1 MKLRW
6 VVLGVGAASLGGAVA
21 AAPAVAV
28 AFAARLGVTIERAG
42 WCSTGMCLHGV
53 RAPALH
59 GLRAAHMAV
68 DWDRTVRLVDVQV
81 SRDSGAASGA
91 AAGQSASSG
100 APGDWTGWLNR
111 VTVQDLRVD
120 ETPLPALSGEVY
132 PERHLIGEQ
141 VSVEGDVADANLDTP
156 YGRVHLRVEPSSG
169 GVPGA
174 LSVAADA
181 RALAV
186 PASVLGEPFTVPEV
200 YATGVYE
207 DGSWRGT
214 VGARALDVPTVVDI
228 RGGTVTLTLTD
239 APIAGVYAAVGDVVP
254 EARRAHI
261 LGSFTGIVTLG
272 LHADG
277 NVSVALA
284 SPGVQAFRVEGL
296 VPDDLRDTFT
306 YATEDAAE
314 SPSSR
319 TAGPAVQGWLPLARI
334 GPTLPAAVIAAE
346 DATFYS
352 HPGFDL
358 QSMVDAATENAER
371 GEVHRGGSTLTQQLA
386 KNLYLDGTRSYVRKL
401 RELLYAVN
409 LEGRLGKLGILETY
423 LNIVEFG
430 PGIYGCEAAADRYF
444 LKSPAGLLPEE
455 AAWLASILPS
465 PTSGWTQQYKR
476 DRPNMARVRG
486 ILDNMLTLPEGE
498 REAAKQR
505 AIHFVR

>member
-6 VVLGVGAASLGGAVA
+6 VVLGIGVAGLGGGIA
-21 AAPAVAV
+21 AAPAVGV
-28 AFAARLGVTIERAG
+28 AFAGRHGVTIERAG
-42 WCSTGMCLHGV
+42 WCSTGMCLHGI
-53 RAPALH
+53 RAPALY

-68 DWDRTVRLVDVQV
+68 DWDRSVRLVDVQV
-81 SRDSGAASGA
+81 SRDSAG

-100 APGDWTGWLNR
+100 TPAAWTGWLRR

-156 YGRVHLRVEPSSG
+156 YGRVHLRVEPARG
-169 GVPGA
+169 DAPGA

-186 PASVLGEPFTVPEV
+186 PASVLGEPLTVPEV
-200 YATGVYE
+200 YATGVYA
-207 DGSWRGT
+207 DGVWTGR

-228 RGGTVTLTLTD
+228 RGASVTLTLTN
-239 APIAGVYAAVGDVVP
+239 APIADVYAVIGDVVP
-254 EARRAHI
+254 EARRAHV
-261 LGSFTGIVTLG
+261 LGSFTGVVSLG

-277 NVSVALA
+277 TVSVALA

-296 VPDDLRDTFT
+296 VSDDLRDAFT
-306 YATEDAAE
+306 YATEDAAG

-319 TAGPAVQGWLPLARI
+319 TAGPALAGWLPLARI

-346 DATFYS
+346 DATFYT
-352 HPGFDL
+352 HRGFDL

-371 GEVHRGGSTLTQQLA
+371 GEVHRGGSTITQQLA

-409 LEGRLGKLGILETY
+409 LEGRLGKQGILETY

-465 PTSGWTQQYKR
+465 PTSAWTQQYQR

-505 AIHFVR
+505 VIHFVR